1 MYKYKY
7 YVHNVHST
15 HPLLLNWF
23 CWLPTSINK
32 RVRSFLQ
39 PLCDDRKGS
48 FLILNPALEQQ

>member
-1 MYKYKY
+1 M
-7 YVHNVHST
+7 HST

-32 RVRSFLQ
+32 RVHSFLQ